1 MVESAHNLGD
11 PGSIPGSGRA
21 LGEGNGSPLQ
31 YSGLEKPVNGGTWQ
45 AIVYGVTK
53 SQTRLSG

>member
-1 MVESAHNLGD
+1 MVESAHTLGD
-11 PGSIPGSGRA
+11 PGSIPGSGRV
-21 LGEGNGSPLQ
+21 LGEGNDSPLQ

-53 SQTRLSG
+53 SQTRLSD